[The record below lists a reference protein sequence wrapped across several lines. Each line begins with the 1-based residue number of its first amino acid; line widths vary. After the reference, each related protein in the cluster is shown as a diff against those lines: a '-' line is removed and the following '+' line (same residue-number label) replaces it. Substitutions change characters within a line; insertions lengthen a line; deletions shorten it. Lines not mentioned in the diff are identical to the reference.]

1 MEQLHLLK
9 LFLIPEEKSFFLLFT
24 SQQRRC
30 GTQGDSEQESLLL
43 LDPNESKQHL
53 IIVIDV
59 RNKKYIYIMILFD
72 LALQAEHAGLA
83 DVLTGSEAPQG
94 SVLQSRTVLQNIAF
108 LPGV

>member
-1 MEQLHLLK
+1 
-9 LFLIPEEKSFFLLFT
+9 
-24 SQQRRC
+24 
-30 GTQGDSEQESLLL
+30 
-43 LDPNESKQHL
+43 
-53 IIVIDV
+53 
-59 RNKKYIYIMILFD
+59 MILFD